1 MLSGQSRLVLICL
14 RALLLCEAGPSHAPR
29 YPFMTSEFDRQ
40 MQEVEHTLGQC
51 ADICGEAR
59 PLFLSLFQQYGALQ
73 AAQSLQIVCA
83 DCNVYDA
90 CRPPPSLC

>member
-1 MLSGQSRLVLICL
+1 MPSWQSRLVLICL
-14 RALLLCEAGPSHAPR
+14 RALLLCEAGPEHAPR

-40 MQEVEHTLGQC
+40 MQEDEHTMGGC
-51 ADICGEAR
+51 ADICEEAR

-83 DCNVYDA
+83 DCNVHDA
-90 CRPPPSLC
+90 CRLRPSAD

>member
-40 MQEVEHTLGQC
+40 MQEDEHTLGQC

-59 PLFLSLFQQYGALQ
+59 PLFLYFSSTGPYRQHKAYRLCVLIAM
-73 AAQSLQIVCA
+73 CTMHA
-83 DCNVYDA
+83 DS
-90 CRPPPSLC
+90 PLPSAD